1 MLPEHKQ
8 LKLTNGDELICEV
21 IEKDVD
27 MLVRNAMKLMPM
39 EDQANIR
46 YYSFRPW
53 MLLQHHEDA
62 VQLIHS
68 HHIVGEATPTAK
80 MMEQYKYIME
90 EFKADE
96 AADDEE
102 IEFEFDHDEEELPP
116 ETPIVH

>member
-1 MLPEHKQ
+1 MIPEHKQ

-21 IEKDVD
+21 IEKDID

-39 EDQANIR
+39 EDQADIR

-53 MLLQHHEDA
+53 MLLQHDEDA

-90 EFKADE
+90 EFKSVE
-96 AADDEE
+96 DDQEIE
-102 IEFEFDHDEEELPP
+102 IEFDGDEAPLED

>member
-1 MLPEHKQ
+1 MIPEHKQ

-21 IEKDVD
+21 VEKDID
-27 MLVRNAMKLMPM
+27 MLVRNAMKLLPM
-39 EDQANIR
+39 ADEGANIR

-53 MLLQHHEDA
+53 MLLQHDEDA

-90 EFKADE
+90 EFKAHPDE
-96 AADDEE
+96 EVE
-102 IEFEFDHDEEELPP
+102 IEFDEDDMDDEDIDEK
-116 ETPIVH
+116 PIVH

>member
-1 MLPEHKQ
+1 MHKQ

-21 IEKDVD
+21 IEKDID

-39 EDQANIR
+39 EDDGDNIR

-53 MLLQHHEDA
+53 MLLQHDEDA

-90 EFKADE
+90 EFKARPEEDQ
-96 AADDEE
+96 E
-102 IEFEFDHDEEELPP
+102 IEFDLDETDEDEILDDAAPV
-116 ETPIVH
+116 VH

>member
-1 MLPEHKQ
+1 MIPEHKQ

-21 IEKDVD
+21 IEKDID

-53 MLLQHHEDA
+53 MLLQHDEDA

-90 EFKADE
+90 EFKDAE
-96 AADDEE
+96 DDQEIE
-102 IEFEFDHDEEELPP
+102 IEFDGDEEPLED
-116 ETPIVH
+116 

>member
-1 MLPEHKQ
+1 MIPEHKQ

-21 IEKDVD
+21 IEKDID

-53 MLLQHHEDA
+53 MLLQHDEDA

-90 EFKADE
+90 EFKGAE
-96 AADDEE
+96 DDQEIE
-102 IEFEFDHDEEELPP
+102 IEFDNDEEPLED